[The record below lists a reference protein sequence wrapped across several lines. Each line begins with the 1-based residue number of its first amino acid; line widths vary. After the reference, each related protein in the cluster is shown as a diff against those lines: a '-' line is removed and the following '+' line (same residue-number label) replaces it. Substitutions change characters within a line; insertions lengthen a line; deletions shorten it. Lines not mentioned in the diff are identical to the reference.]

1 MNRFTV
7 LSGFLIEL
15 KCWNHCCVSHG
26 GCMRFNKIFLVL
38 VACVSLTFQSLI
50 PAYAAEKQATP
61 DNLEPLPE
69 ALPPPGAIEGDVG
82 EEPQVTII
90 KKGEDTVEEY
100 RVHGELY
107 MQKITPSH
115 GVPYYLMKEDQD
127 GGWSRVDDISKPMVI
142 PKWVIFRF

>member
-1 MNRFTV
+1 
-7 LSGFLIEL
+7 
-15 KCWNHCCVSHG
+15 
-26 GCMRFNKIFLVL
+26 MRFNKIFLVL
-38 VACVSLTFQSLI
+38 VACFSLAVSFAA
-50 PAYAAEKQATP
+50 PAYAAAKPAIPE
-61 DNLEPLPE
+61 NLEPLPE

-82 EEPQVTII
+82 EEPQVTIV

-115 GVPYYLMKEDQD
+115 GVPYYLMKEDQE
-127 GGWSRVDDISKPMVI
+127 GGWSRVDDISKPLAI

>member
-1 MNRFTV
+1 MRF
-7 LSGFLIEL
+7 SQIFLI
-15 KCWNHCCVSHG
+15 
-26 GCMRFNKIFLVL
+26 L
-38 VACVSLTFQSLI
+38 VAFIALTVQSALPACAAAKPAI
-50 PAYAAEKQATP
+50 PE
-61 DNLEPLPE
+61 NLEPLPE

-82 EEPQVTII
+82 EEPQVTIV

-127 GGWSRVDDISKPMVI
+127 GGWSRLDDISKPLAI